1 MGREREETKKVSK
14 RMSGLVA
21 IVGRPNVGKSTLFN
35 RLTGRRTA
43 IVHEESGVTRDRI
56 YGLSDWNGK
65 EFSVVDTGGIVVGSD
80 DVFEAEIRKQ
90 AEVAIG
96 ECDAILFVVDVT
108 TGVTDL
114 DAMVARMLRESS
126 KPCLVVV
133 NKTDSANRIADG
145 YEFYSLGL
153 GDPYMLS
160 AINGTGTGELLDRLV
175 ELLPEHAVEDESAL
189 PRITIVGRPNVGK
202 SSMVNALV
210 DEDRNIVTPIAGTT
224 RDAIGS
230 RYTKFGF
237 DFIMVDT
244 AGLRRKGRVTE
255 DVEFYSVI
263 RTIRAIEQSDVCIL
277 VIDATR
283 GFEGQDQ
290 SIFDLIQRNRKGVV
304 IAVNKWDAVEKD
316 TMATKRLTE
325 EIRRLIAPFND
336 VPIFFTSAL
345 KRQRILKVLESTMAV
360 HENRRRKIPTSQLN
374 AALLPAIKAVPP
386 PAEKG
391 KRIQIKYVTQLP
403 TAWPA
408 FAFFCNLPQYVKPP
422 YKRYLENQIREKYD
436 FSGTPIQIFMRKK

>member
-1 MGREREETKKVSK
+1 MA
-14 RMSGLVA
+14 GLVA

-35 RLTGRRTA
+35 RLVGRRDA

-56 YGLSDWNGK
+56 YGHSDWNGK

-80 DVFEAEIRKQ
+80 DVFESEIRKQ
-90 AEVAIG
+90 AEVAIA
-96 ECDAILFVVDVT
+96 ECDVILFVVDVT

-114 DAMVARMLRESS
+114 DDMVARMLREAG

-133 NKTDSANRIADG
+133 NKTDTANRIADG
-145 YEFYSLGL
+145 YDFYSMGL

-175 ELLPEHAVEDESAL
+175 ELLPDRALDDESEV

-210 DEDRNIVTPIAGTT
+210 DEERNIVTPIAGTT

-244 AGLRRKGRVTE
+244 AGLRKKGKVTE
-255 DVEFYSVI
+255 NVEFYSVI
-263 RTIRAIEQSDVCIL
+263 RSIRAIEQSDVCIL
-277 VIDATR
+277 VVDATR

-290 SIFDLIQRNRKGVV
+290 SIFDLIHRNRKGVV

-316 TMATKRLTE
+316 SMSTKRVTE
-325 EIRRLIAPFND
+325 EIQRLIAPFND

-345 KRQRILKVLESTMAV
+345 KKQRILKLLEAAMGV
-360 HENRRRKIPTSQLN
+360 YENRKRKIPTSRLN
-374 AALLPAIKAVPP
+374 EALLPAIEAVPP

-408 FAFFCNLPQYVKPP
+408 FAFFCNLPQYVKRP
-422 YKRYLENQIREKYD
+422 YMRYLENQIREKFD
-436 FSGTPIQIFMRKK
+436 FQGAPMQIYMRKK

>member
-1 MGREREETKKVSK
+1 MA
-14 RMSGLVA
+14 GLVA

-35 RLTGRRTA
+35 RLVGRRDA

-56 YGLSDWNGK
+56 YGHSDWNGK

-80 DVFEAEIRKQ
+80 DVFESEIRKQ
-90 AEVAIG
+90 AEVAIA
-96 ECDAILFVVDVT
+96 ECDVILFVVDVT

-114 DAMVARMLRESS
+114 DDMVARMLREAG

-133 NKTDSANRIADG
+133 NKTDTANRIADG
-145 YEFYSLGL
+145 YDFYSMGL

-175 ELLPEHAVEDESAL
+175 ELLPDRALDDESGV

-210 DEDRNIVTPIAGTT
+210 DEERNIVTPIAGTT

-244 AGLRRKGRVTE
+244 AGLRKKGRVTE
-255 DVEFYSVI
+255 NVEFYSVI
-263 RTIRAIEQSDVCIL
+263 RSIRAIEQSDVCIL
-277 VIDATR
+277 VVDATR

-290 SIFDLIQRNRKGVV
+290 SIFDLIHRNRKGVV

-316 TMATKRLTE
+316 SMSTKRVTE
-325 EIRRLIAPFND
+325 EIQRLIAPFND

-345 KRQRILKVLESTMAV
+345 KKQRILKLLEAAMGV
-360 HENRRRKIPTSQLN
+360 YENRKRKIPTSKLN
-374 AALLPAIKAVPP
+374 EALLPAIETVPP

-408 FAFFCNLPQYVKPP
+408 FAFFCNLPQYVKRP
-422 YKRYLENQIREKYD
+422 YMRYLENQIREKFD
-436 FSGTPIQIFMRKK
+436 FQGAPMQIYMRKK

>member
-1 MGREREETKKVSK
+1 
-14 RMSGLVA
+14 MSGIVA

-35 RLTGRRTA
+35 RLVGGRTA

-56 YGLSDWNGK
+56 YGHSDWNGK
-65 EFSVVDTGGIVVGSD
+65 EFSVVDTGGIVVGSE
-80 DVFEAEIRKQ
+80 DVFEKEIRKQ
-90 AEVAIG
+90 AEVAIA

-114 DAMVARMLRESS
+114 DEMVARMLRESG

-133 NKTDSANRIADG
+133 NKTDTANRIADG

-175 ELLPEHAVEDESAL
+175 TLLPERSLDDESEL

-210 DEDRNIVTPIAGTT
+210 DEERNIVTPVAGTT

-230 RYTKFGF
+230 RYKKFGF

-244 AGLRRKGRVTE
+244 AGLRKKGRVTE
-255 DVEFYSVI
+255 NVEFYSVL
-263 RTIRAIEQSDVCIL
+263 RSIRAIEESDVCIL
-277 VIDATR
+277 VVDATR

-290 SIFDLIQRNRKGVV
+290 SIFDLILRNRKGVV

-316 TMATKRLTE
+316 SLSTKRVTE
-325 EIRRLIAPFND
+325 EIRERIAPFND
-336 VPIFFTSAL
+336 VPILFTSAL
-345 KRQRILKVLESTMAV
+345 KKQRVLKLLECAMTV
-360 HENRRRKIPTSQLN
+360 CENRKRKIPTSKLN
-374 AALLPAIKAVPP
+374 EALLPLIQAVPP

-403 TAWPA
+403 TAWPS
-408 FAFFCNLPQYVKPP
+408 FAFFCNLPQYVKRP
-422 YKRYLENQIREKYD
+422 YMRYLENQIREK
-436 FSGTPIQIFMRKK
+436 FAFTGVPLQIFMRKK